1 MIDNSAIVI
10 ASLGIV
16 ATAVGA
22 LSYIV
27 KLLVVEVKKSIE
39 NSTKSQVAVAK
50 ALEKVSKNTDKN
62 TQATKHADEY
72 LRQRNGRDNEH
83 HTAVLKALEVVP
95 QTLRKIADDAA
106 VKVEAVRTDLHDDDK
121 KVTRKVVAK

>member
-27 KLLVVEVKKSIE
+27 KLLVDDVKKSIV
-39 NSTKSQVAVAK
+39 NGAKTQVAVGK
-50 ALEKVSKNTDKN
+50 ALDKLSKNIDKN
-62 TQATKHADEY
+62 TVATKSADTY
-72 LRQRNGRDNEH
+72 LRERNGRDNEH
-83 HTAVLKALEVVP
+83 HAAVLKALEVVP
-95 QTLRKIADDAA
+95 ETLKNIADELNIGFIYKSFDH
-106 VKVEAVRTDLHDDDK
+106 R
-121 KVTRKVVAK
+121 